1 MVPTLAS
8 IARREL
14 SRVAILLGAPVVL
27 FWSLGMA
34 FERLLARRMP
44 ALTGGSR
51 TGVSVAVGVF
61 AALVALVAVLATSR
75 RWWAAPR
82 MPARIRA
89 FWLGLT
95 FFRSTLLGYFVA
107 APVVLVLGSL
117 LTAGAEPGAG
127 RSMALVL
134 VTFWWPL
141 WWAPALGALM
151 TGWRLGRL
159 YRRA

>member
-1 MVPTLAS
+1 MFPTLAL
-8 IARREL
+8 IARRKA
-14 SRVAILLGAPVVL
+14 SRVVFLLGAPVVL
-27 FWSLGMA
+27 FWSLGMV
-34 FERLLARRMP
+34 FERLFAQRVP
-44 ALTGGSR
+44 ALTVGSWG
-51 TGVSVAVGVF
+51 GVSVAVGAF
-61 AALVALVAVLATSR
+61 AALVGLAAVLATSG
-75 RWWAAPR
+75 RWWAALR
-82 MPARIRA
+82 VPARIRA

-107 APVVLVLGSL
+107 APLVLLLGSL
-117 LTAGAEPGAG
+117 LTAGAEPRDG